1 MKSGPVSIS
10 DIARALDVSAST
22 VSRALKN
29 HPDIS
34 LTTRRRVQEYAEQV
48 HYRPNVLALGLKKQQ
63 SNTIGVIVPEIVHH
77 FFSSI
82 ISGIEDLA
90 YGNGYRVMIC
100 QSNEDYLRE
109 VINLQALM
117 DHRVDGLL
125 VSISKS
131 TLDANHFQR
140 VVDDGVPIVFL
151 DRVCSDIPT
160 DRVVTDDYEGAL
172 MLVTHLVNRGCRK
185 IMHLS
190 ASQHLTVGRER
201 YAGYCQALENA
212 GIQVDENLVI
222 HCDTPDRVAAHK
234 ERILHAAKAAD
245 GLFAVNDFTAV
256 TAMQM
261 LRENGFG
268 VPDDIAV
275 GGFGDDPIATMVSP
289 SLTTVEQKGYEMG
302 HEAARLLIER
312 LRSADSG
319 EFKTK
324 TFSAALK
331 IRDSA

>member
-1 MKSGPVSIS
+1 
-10 DIARALDVSAST
+10 
-22 VSRALKN
+22 
-29 HPDIS
+29 
-34 LTTRRRVQEYAEQV
+34 
-48 HYRPNVLALGLKKQQ
+48 
-63 SNTIGVIVPEIVHH
+63 
-77 FFSSI
+77 
-82 ISGIEDLA
+82 
-90 YGNGYRVMIC
+90 
-100 QSNEDYLRE
+100 
-109 VINLQALM
+109 
-117 DHRVDGLL
+117 VDGLL

-212 GIQVDENLVI
+212 GIQLVENLVI
-222 HCDTPDRVAAHK
+222 HCDTPDRVAARK
-234 ERILHAAKAAD
+234 ENILQAAKSAD

-261 LRENGFG
+261 LRENGFR

>member
-10 DIARALDVSAST
+10 DIARALNVSAST

-34 LTTRRRVQEYAEQV
+34 LKTRRRVKEYAEQV

-63 SNTIGVIVPEIVHH
+63 SNTLGVIIPEIVHH

-82 ISGIEDLA
+82 ISGVEDLA

-131 TLDANHFQR
+131 TLDTNHFLR
-140 VVDDGVPIVFL
+140 VADDGVPIVFL

-172 MLVTHLVNRGCRK
+172 MLVDHLISRGCRR
-185 IMHLS
+185 IIHLY

-212 GIQVDENLVI
+212 GIPVDENLVI
-222 HCDTPDRVAAHK
+222 HCDTPDRVAARK
-234 ERILHAAKAAD
+234 EDILHAAKTAD

-256 TAMQM
+256 AAMQM
-261 LRENGFG
+261 LREKGFG
-268 VPDDIAV
+268 IPDDIAV
-275 GGFGDDPIATMVSP
+275 GGFGDDPIATMVFP
-289 SLTTVEQKGYEMG
+289 TLTTVEQKGYEMG
-302 HEAARLLIER
+302 YEAARLLIER
-312 LRSADSG
+312 LRSVDSS